1 MINMDLGVVDK
12 VVFKTTIS
20 DIAKMVQDKED
31 VTVVAMAKDIGSIIP
46 FLKLNESIIIC
57 DSKVKNIYDIVMFTK
72 LNINN
77 SIYLHIDNILN
88 DSNCLIDIDYD
99 CSTVYVDYN
108 VRFVLSDK
116 IYEDI
121 ISNGAIGI
129 NIE

>member
-1 MINMDLGVVDK
+1 MDLGVVDK

-31 VTVVAMAKDIGSIIP
+31 VTIVAMAKDVGCILP
-46 FLKLNESIIIC
+46 FLSLEECKFSSY
-57 DSKVKNIYDIVMFTK
+57 SKVKDKNDIVMFTK
-72 LNINN
+72 LKIGNN
-77 SIYLHIDNILN
+77 TYIHIEDILCGE
-88 DSNCLIDIDYD
+88 DLIQIDYE